1 MKIIKVIETW
11 IHTHFLT
18 DGRRL
23 SLYQSKEIKK
33 KTEKFLKELGIQFGI
48 SYKKFSGEKGI
59 RIILECRPFPDVL
72 RKIKNYLSELIKDI
86 PAIPQETEVRK
97 K

>member
-1 MKIIKVIETW
+1 ME
-11 IHTHFLT
+11 
-18 DGRRL
+18 GGYL
-23 SLYQSKEIKK
+23 STRVKKLKKRQKNFSKNWEYNLVFP
-33 KTEKFLKELGIQFGI
+33 T
-48 SYKKFSGEKGI
+48 KKFSGEKGI

-86 PAIPQETEVRK
+86 PAAPQETGVRK